1 MFAFFLDLLFPR
13 TSLTGE
19 AGQWI
24 TDEERKQLA
33 SSPVIEKK
41 PQLQEREL
49 EFIDCIY
56 AGSTYPDCP
65 LLKKAIHTFKFK
77 RVRSLA
83 NDLAELMLKATP
95 NLDDAVL
102 CPVPLHW
109 SRKFSRGFN
118 QSQLLSDIVGAKLN
132 VPVEHL
138 INRIRPTGHQVGRS
152 RAERLTALKNA
163 FRCTSENPPS
173 RACPP
178 KPLDGHSLG
187 GGCWRRRVILI
198 DDLSTTGATLDE
210 CAKALK
216 KAGVE
221 RVEGWVVAHG

>member
-1 MFAFFLDLLFPR
+1 MLTSLLDLLFPR

-19 AGQWI
+19 AGEWI

-41 PQLQEREL
+41 GQLQARGL
-49 EFIDCIY
+49 ESIDCIY
-56 AGSTYPDCP
+56 AGSNYPNCP

-83 NDLAELMLKATP
+83 DDLAELMIKATP
-95 NLDDAVL
+95 DLKDAVL

-109 SRKFSRGFN
+109 SRRFSRGFN
-118 QSQLLSDIVGAKLN
+118 QSELLSNIVGAKLN
-132 VPVEHL
+132 IPVQNL
-138 INRIRPTGHQVGRS
+138 VKRIRPTGHQVGRTRS
-152 RAERLTALKNA
+152 ERLVALKDA
-163 FRCTSENPPS
+163 FRCTSINPP
-173 RACPP
+173 
-178 KPLDGHSLG
+178 L
-187 GGCWRRRVILI
+187 RVIMI
-198 DDLSTTGATLDE
+198 DDLATTGATMDE

-216 KAGVE
+216 QAGVE

>member
-1 MFAFFLDLLFPR
+1 MIQSFLDLLFPR

-33 SSPVIEKK
+33 SSPVVEKK
-41 PQLQEREL
+41 DQLQARGL

-56 AGSTYPDCP
+56 ACSTYPDCP

-77 RVRSLA
+77 RVRSLSD
-83 NDLAELMLKATP
+83 DLAEILLKATP
-95 NLDDAVL
+95 ETSQAVL

-109 SRKFSRGFN
+109 SRQYSRGFN
-118 QSQLLSDIVGAKLN
+118 QSQILADIVGGELKI
-132 VPVEHL
+132 PVRPL
-138 INRIRPTGHQVGRS
+138 VKRIRPTGHQVGRS
-152 RAERLTALKNA
+152 RSERLTALKDA
-163 FRCTSENPPS
+163 FRCTVDNPP
-173 RACPP
+173 P
-178 KPLDGHSLG
+178 
-187 GGCWRRRVILI
+187 RVIVI
-198 DDLSTTGATLDE
+198 DDLSTTGATMDE

-216 KAGVE
+216 QAGVE

>member
-1 MFAFFLDLLFPR
+1 MLNQFLDFFFPR
-13 TSLTGE
+13 TSLTGK
-19 AGQWI
+19 AGEWI
-24 TDEERKQLA
+24 TGEERKQLA

-41 PQLQEREL
+41 PELQERGL

-77 RVRSLA
+77 RVRSLS
-83 NDLAELMLKATP
+83 NDLAHLMFKATP
-95 NLDDAVL
+95 NLEGTIL

-118 QSQLLSDIVGAKLN
+118 QSQMLADIVGEKLD
-132 VPVEHL
+132 VPVARL
-138 INRIRPTGHQVGRS
+138 VKRIRPTGHQVGRS
-152 RAERLTALKNA
+152 RAERLTALKDV
-163 FRCTSENPPS
+163 FRCTSDNPPL
-173 RACPP
+173 
-178 KPLDGHSLG
+178 K
-187 GGCWRRRVILI
+187 VILI

-216 KAGVE
+216 QSGVD